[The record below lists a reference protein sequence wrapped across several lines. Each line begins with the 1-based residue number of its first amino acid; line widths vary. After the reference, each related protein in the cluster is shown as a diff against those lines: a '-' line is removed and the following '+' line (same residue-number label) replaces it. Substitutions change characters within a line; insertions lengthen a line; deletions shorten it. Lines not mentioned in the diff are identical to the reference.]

1 MVAPKPYAS
10 ESERLKELDSFS
22 ILRTIP
28 ESDYNDLASL
38 AAQIC
43 DTPVS
48 MVSLIED
55 NCQWFKATHG
65 TDLKETP
72 RSISFCG
79 HAINDSSE
87 IFIIENATKDER
99 FYDNPLVTGPPFI
112 QFYAGVKLVS
122 DAGYPLG
129 TICVFNT
136 KPSKLSEDQIKGLK
150 ILAKQTMNN
159 LNLRKSKMD
168 LEKALLEVNEKNQE
182 LESFASVAAH
192 DIKSPLASIQVMM
205 TLISEQYGSVLD
217 EAGLEMLH
225 LIENSAGQLQKLIDG
240 LLSYTRNDNIFQEKQ
255 TTRSVE
261 DLGEDILELFC
272 SEKNLSFDV
281 KSHLKNITINQTAL
295 KQVLINLI
303 ANAIKYND
311 KENIFIEL
319 GIDSDASYYNFYVKD
334 NGPGIPEE
342 YRKKIFRI
350 FEVIDQEDRYG
361 ERGNGIGL
369 ATVKK
374 IIQKCGGTLN
384 VESEMGKGSKFI
396 FSLRK

>member
-1 MVAPKPYAS
+1 MIAPKPYAS

-22 ILRTIP
+22 ILRTLP
-28 ESDYNDLASL
+28 ESDYNDLTSL

-43 DTPVS
+43 NTPIS
-48 MVSLIED
+48 MVSLLEND
-55 NCQWFKATHG
+55 CQWFKATHG

-79 HAINDSSE
+79 HAINESLG
-87 IFIIENATKDER
+87 IFIVEDATKDER
-99 FYDNPLVTGPPFI
+99 FYDNPMVTGPPFI
-112 QFYAGVKLVS
+112 QFYAGVKLVT
-122 DAGYPLG
+122 DNGFPLG
-129 TICVFNT
+129 TLCVVNT
-136 KPSKLSEDQIKGLK
+136 KPSKLNEGQIESLK
-150 ILAKQTMNN
+150 VLAKQTMNI
-159 LNLRKSKMD
+159 LNLRKSKID

-192 DIKSPLASIQVMM
+192 DIKSPLASIQGMM
-205 TLISEQYGSVLD
+205 TLISEQYGSVID
-217 EAGLEMLH
+217 KEGLEMLS

-255 TTRSVE
+255 TTISVE
-261 DLGEDILELFC
+261 DLEKDIFELFC
-272 SEKNLSFDV
+272 SENNLNFNV

-311 KENIFIEL
+311 KEKIFIEL
-319 GIDSDASYYNFYVKD
+319 DIDSDASHYYFYVKD

-342 YRKKIFRI
+342 YREKIFRI
-350 FEVIDQEDRYG
+350 FEVINQEDRYG

-374 IIQKCGGTLN
+374 IIQKCEGTLN
-384 VESEMGKGSKFI
+384 LESEIGKGSTFI
-396 FSLRK
+396 FSLKK